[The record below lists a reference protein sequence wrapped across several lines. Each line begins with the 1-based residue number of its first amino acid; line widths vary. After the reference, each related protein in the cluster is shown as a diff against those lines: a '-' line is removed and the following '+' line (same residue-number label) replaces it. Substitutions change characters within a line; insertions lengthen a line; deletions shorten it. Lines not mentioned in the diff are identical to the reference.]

1 MKMGTE
7 QVVKYYQSR
16 MGTWVLPSLSLG
28 IWGSSRCAKLSPRAC
43 CSTMRVW
50 AGTRS
55 PRRCR
60 GLPFSLHMSPN
71 LPGYHPWLCTAAWG
85 RGRLPSAPTTHGG
98 KSLSF
103 TMMHFKD
110 SHGSWGKSS
119 YQLSQG
125 SLALLL
131 NLSPSPASLCKS
143 ETPLLFFQKHDP
155 A

>member
-1 MKMGTE
+1 MKMGTK
-7 QVVKYYQSR
+7 QVVKYYQSG
-16 MGTWVLPSLSLG
+16 MGTWVLPSLSPG
-28 IWGSSRCAKLSPRAC
+28 SCGSSRCAKLSPRAC
-43 CSTMRVW
+43 CSTTRVW

-60 GLPFSLHMSPN
+60 GLPSSLHMSPN
-71 LPGYHPWLCTAAWG
+71 LPGYHPAWG
-85 RGRLPSAPTTHGG
+85 RGRLPSTPTRHGG

-110 SHGSWGKSS
+110 SYGSWGKSS

-131 NLSPSPASLCKS
+131 SLPPSPASLCKS